1 MVERYGWAEVASPIG
16 PLGVAVTPSGL
27 VRISFGAVD
36 AMADDLA
43 RRFPGAEIGLA
54 DEVDAVRRQLD
65 EYFSG
70 RLRTFDVALDW
81 RFSAGP
87 QRAVLQLLHAGV
99 GYGQTVSYQELG
111 TRSDLG
117 STMPPHE
124 VPRAIGGIMGS
135 NPIPVVVPCHRVI
148 ASGGGLGG
156 FGGGLEM
163 KRRLL
168 ALEGALPQTLD
179 DLRAFGG

>member
-1 MVERYGWAEVASPIG
+1 
-16 PLGVAVTPSGL
+16 
-27 VRISFGAVD
+27 
-36 AMADDLA
+36 
-43 RRFPGAEIGLA
+43 
-54 DEVDAVRRQLD
+54 
-65 EYFSG
+65 
-70 RLRTFDVALDW
+70 
-81 RFSAGP
+81 
-87 QRAVLQLLHAGV
+87 VLQLLHAGV

-117 STMPPHE
+117 STLPPHE

-156 FGGGLEM
+156 FGGGLET

-179 DLRAFGG
+179 DLLAFGG

>member
-16 PLGVAVTPSGL
+16 PLGVGVTPSGL
-27 VRISFGAVD
+27 ARLSFGAAD
-36 AMADDLA
+36 AMAADLA
-43 RRFPGAEIGLA
+43 RRFPDAGIGLTEA
-54 DEVDAVRRQLD
+54 VDAVRRQLD

-70 RLRTFDVALDW
+70 RRRTFDIALDW
-81 RFSAGP
+81 RFSAGQ
-87 QRAVLQLLHAGV
+87 QRAVLQLLHTGV

-117 STMPPHE
+117 STLAPHE

-156 FGGGLEM
+156 FGG
-163 KRRLL
+163 
-168 ALEGALPQTLD
+168 
-179 DLRAFGG
+179 

>member
-16 PLGVAVTPSGL
+16 PLGVGVTPSGL
-27 VRISFGAVD
+27 ARVSFGGAE

-43 RRFPGAEIGLA
+43 RRFPDAQRGLA

-65 EYFSG
+65 EYFAG
-70 RLRTFDVALDW
+70 TRRRFDITLDW
-81 RFSAGP
+81 RFSAGT

-99 GYGQTVSYQELG
+99 GYGETVSYQELG
-111 TRSDLG
+111 ARSDLG
-117 STMPPHE
+117 DTLAPHE

-148 ASGGGLGG
+148 ATGGGLGG
-156 FGGGLEM
+156 FGGGLER
-163 KRRLL
+163 KRQLL
-168 ALEGALPQTLD
+168 ALEGALPQTL
-179 DLRAFGG
+179 F